1 MKETI
6 LTAIFAIVFFANTYE
21 NPLVKEKTVV
31 NYIEFCAKGEFDKT
45 ISLYDADLATYI
57 APEEIRTIWNNTVN
71 KSGKFLSINE
81 MKTTKD
87 GKFDIS
93 TVVCQFENGTCQ
105 FNFIFDEAGNLKSV
119 VKNFCSK

>member
-1 MKETI
+1 MGKRTLFKGYKLVYVI
-6 LTAIFAIVFFANTYE
+6 CR
-21 NPLVKEKTVV
+21 NPE
-31 NYIEFCAKGEFDKT
+31 
-45 ISLYDADLATYI
+45 
-57 APEEIRTIWNNTVN
+57 
-71 KSGKFLSINE
+71 SGKFLSINE